1 MDLQDRVEHSEAVE
15 NQVQGFINAGLLTMD
30 QGGVPQIN
38 TEAVLASD
46 RESVMTEQVEPEQI
60 QSITNRRQ
68 AQVFG
73 QNMLEMV
80 DDQESE
86 QQFQE

>member
-1 MDLQDRVEHSEAVE
+1 MEHSEAVE
-15 NQVQGFINAGLLTMD
+15 NQVQGFINAGLLTID
-30 QGGVPQIN
+30 QGGLPQIN

-60 QSITNRRQ
+60 QSISNRRQ

-73 QNMLEMV
+73 QNMLSMV
-80 DDQESE
+80 DDQESD
-86 QQFQE
+86 QQLHD